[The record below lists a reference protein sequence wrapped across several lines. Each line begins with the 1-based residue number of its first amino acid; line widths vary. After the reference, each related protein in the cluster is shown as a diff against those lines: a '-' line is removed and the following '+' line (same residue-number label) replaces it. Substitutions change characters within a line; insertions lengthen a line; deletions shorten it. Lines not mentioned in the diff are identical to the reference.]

1 MSMQIRYE
9 AWLLLLSLLV
19 GGWLMLVYE
28 LFRVLRLMVKHSSFV
43 RGIEDFLFWIF
54 AGVVTFMLLYEQNDG
69 GLRLYA
75 IVGVLVGMSLY
86 DRIVSR
92 FLFAVLKKAGE
103 PGYQPSV
110 SLVLRIQADKLQVV
124 IRDNGVGIE
133 ETIKTKVF
141 SPFFTTKPTAEAAGT
156 GLYLSREVVLN
167 HKGTIAIESEKDKYT
182 EVTITLPIYS

>member
-19 GGWLMLVYE
+19 GGWLMLVYD

-54 AGVVTFMLLYEQNDG
+54 AGVVTCMLLYEQNDG

-167 HKGTIAIESEKDKYT
+167 HRGTIAIESEKDKYT